1 MNNNIVQEIYSR
13 NYGSVNFYHRNYYK
27 SLIYTEGILDFQQT
41 LKAYWFVDWVIVN
54 MKNVIA
60 TYKANDD
67 GFFVITIKFNKQK
80 HCILE
85 IFREGFMEG
94 NYCEHITVIKEKV
107 YTTNLPIY
115 DNYKF
120 YLILSNPN
128 PIQFT
133 LLITTEY

>member
-67 GFFVITIKFNKQK
+67 GFVVITIKINKQK

-85 IFREGFMEG
+85 IFREGFVEG
-94 NYCEHITVIKEKV
+94 NYCEHITVIKEEV

-133 LLITTEY
+133 LLLTTEY

>member
-54 MKNVIA
+54 MKNIIA

-85 IFREGFMEG
+85 IFREGFVEG
-94 NYCEHITVIKEKV
+94 NYCEHITVIKEEV

-115 DNYKF
+115 DN
-120 YLILSNPN
+120 
-128 PIQFT
+128 
-133 LLITTEY
+133 